1 MTQLNTLGLFNGLVT
16 WWQIVLLF
24 VLIGLIIFYKKYRDN
39 QM

>member
-1 MTQLNTLGLFNGLVT
+1 MTQLNTLGLFNGLVA
-16 WWQIVLLF
+16 WWQILLLL